1 MTLAE
6 FRRIRARIQP
16 YIRTT
21 PTVPCDIEGVWLKL
35 ETLQHTHSFKLRGA
49 FARVADLVDRDDNR
63 TILAVSAGNHGLAVA
78 RAAST
83 FSRACVVIV
92 PESAPRAKIAAIK
105 GYGVDLR
112 VRGRNYDEAEA
123 LALDMA
129 RDEASYAFVSPYNDG
144 HVVLGQGS
152 LAFEIIEQ
160 VPFVD
165 TIIVS
170 VGGGGLLAGV
180 AAAVKQ
186 MRQDIRVIGVQAEV
200 SAAMYQSL
208 RAGRMVS
215 IPDRP
220 SVADGIQ
227 GNIDLAT
234 ITFPIIQQYA
244 DEIVVVSEDAIHN
257 AMHHLLYKEKL
268 LTEGSAA
275 ATFAAVADGRVA
287 RGDATVCVISG
298 GNVDVKEA
306 FGVTVQ

>member
-16 YIRTT
+16 YIRNT
-21 PTVPCDIEGVWLKL
+21 PTVPCGLEGVWLKL
-35 ETLQHTHSFKLRGA
+35 ETLQPTHSFKLRGA
-49 FARVADLVDRDDNR
+49 FARVADLADRSDNR

-83 FSRACVVIV
+83 FSRPCVVIV
-92 PESAPRAKIAAIK
+92 PESAPRAKVAAIES
-105 GYGVDLR
+105 YGVDLR

-129 RDEASYAFVSPYNDG
+129 RDEATYAFVSPYNDR

-152 LAFEIIEQ
+152 LAFEILEQ
-160 VPFVD
+160 VPTVD
-165 TIIVS
+165 TVLVS

-180 AAAVKQ
+180 AAVIKQ
-186 MRQDIRVIGVQAEV
+186 MRKDIRVIGVQAEA
-200 SAAMYQSL
+200 SAAMYESL
-208 RAGRMVS
+208 RAGRMVT

-220 SVADGIQ
+220 SIADGIQ

-244 DEIVVVSEDAIHN
+244 DEIVVVSEGAILK
-257 AMHHLLYKEKL
+257 AMQHLLYKEKL

-275 ATFAAVADGRVA
+275 ATFAAVADGTVK
-287 RGDATVCVISG
+287 RGIATICVLSG
-298 GNVDVKEA
+298 GNVDLKEA
-306 FGVTVQ
+306 FGLAVQ